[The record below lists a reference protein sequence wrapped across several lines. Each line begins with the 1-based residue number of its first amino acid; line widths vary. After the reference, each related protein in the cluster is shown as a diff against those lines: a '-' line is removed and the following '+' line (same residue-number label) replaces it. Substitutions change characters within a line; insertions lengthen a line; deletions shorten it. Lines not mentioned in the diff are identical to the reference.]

1 VQKGGSSKVV
11 DVLGYGQHVKERGLS
26 LLTGPGNDLVAATVL
41 AASGCHLVL
50 FTTGRGTP
58 FGTVV
63 PTMKISTNDA
73 LAKNK
78 PHWIDWNAMSEP
90 DTEAFAA
97 KVLAVA
103 GGESAANERFGAKE
117 IAIFKDGVTL

>member
-1 VQKGGSSKVV
+1 
-11 DVLGYGQHVKERGLS
+11 
-26 LLTGPGNDLVAATVL
+26 
-41 AASGCHLVL
+41 
-50 FTTGRGTP
+50 
-58 FGTVV
+58 
-63 PTMKISTNDA
+63 
-73 LAKNK
+73 
-78 PHWIDWNAMSEP
+78 MSEP